1 MRFIYYFSIL
11 LLLISCIPDPS
22 TSSTIQYKNYIIGEP
37 IDELNEVKVY
47 YNGDNILQSQGK
59 HNVDGYYCGKKWQC
73 VEFIKR
79 YYFLHLKHEMPNGY
93 GHASSFHNKNLKDN
107 SFNTARG
114 LKQFKNPSS
123 TKPKVDD
130 IIVWGG
136 RYGHVAIVSKVT
148 NNKVEV
154 IQQNVGLETRAEYPL
169 QISDG
174 KYFLNGG
181 ISGWLRK

>member
-1 MRFIYYFSIL
+1 MRNLYFLVFL
-11 LLLISCIPDPS
+11 LLNSCVADLEK
-22 TSSTIQYKNYIIGEP
+22 STIHYKNHIIGEP
-37 IDELNEVKVY
+37 IDELNKVKVY

-93 GHASSFHNKNLKDN
+93 GHASSFFNNNLKDN
-107 SFNTARG
+107 SFNSARG

-136 RYGHVAIVSKVT
+136 KYGHVAIVSKVA
-148 NNKVEV
+148 NNKIEV
-154 IQQNVGLETRAEYPL
+154 IQQNVGLETRMEYL
-169 QISDG
+169 LEKING
-174 KYFLNGG
+174 KYVLDGG